1 MTTARDIVT
10 QALREG
16 GILAL
21 GETPDAASFSEGLA
35 RLNTLIKST
44 FGYDLG
50 ENLTVLNI
58 GYSTLE
64 TPEAIAST
72 VNTSSGTSYVPNN
85 TLLHASLE
93 SASKVY
99 LDPNPEDGSRI
110 GVLDLRD
117 NFATNSLEIHANGKK
132 IDGGNSVVL
141 TTDGFSMEWFYRADL
156 GEWVRS
162 LPLEASDEMP
172 FPLEFDD
179 YFITALAFRLS
190 RRYGQEV
197 SPETMETYSRSRSQ
211 LRARYAQLKERASE
225 LALQKIHPHWAWWD
239 SADFKRGN
247 PWNF

>member
-21 GETPDAASFSEGLA
+21 GETPEADSFAEGLT
-35 RLNTLIKST
+35 RLNTLIKGT

-58 GYSTLE
+58 GYQDLE
-64 TPEAIAST
+64 TPEALDVA
-72 VNTSSGTSYVPNN
+72 VNSASGTDYVPNN

-93 SASKVY
+93 EPSKVY
-99 LDPNPEDGSRI
+99 LDPAPVDGSRI
-110 GVLDLRD
+110 GVLDLRG

-132 IDGGNSVVL
+132 IDGADSVVL
-141 TTDGFSMEWFYRADL
+141 STNGFSMEWFYRADL

-162 LPLEASDEMP
+162 LPLAASDEMP

-190 RRYGQEV
+190 RRYGQAV
-197 SPETMETYSRSRSQ
+197 APETLEVYRKSRSQ
-211 LRARYAQLKERASE
+211 LRARYAQKKERASE
-225 LALQKIHPHWAWWD
+225 AGLRQITPDWFWTTA
-239 SADFKRGN
+239 ADFRRGR
-247 PWNF
+247 PWNY